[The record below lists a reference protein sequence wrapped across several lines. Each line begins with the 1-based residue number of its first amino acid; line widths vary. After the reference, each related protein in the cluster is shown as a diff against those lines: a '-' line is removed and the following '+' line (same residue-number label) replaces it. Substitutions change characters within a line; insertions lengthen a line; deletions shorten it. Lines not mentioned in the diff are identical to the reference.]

1 MLRLRGRQMK
11 HDVLT
16 NPKHLISMKSLAYFS
31 FLPLLIACG
40 SKLEKA
46 SDKPAPPPP
55 RAPDEVFLT
64 TAQVQAAGIQ
74 LGTFTRRDL
83 GTEVQATGQIDVP
96 PSHRVSATAIMGGY
110 VERLPVLPGQHVAR
124 GSVLATLRNPEY
136 LKLQQDYLQSQA
148 RIVFLKQETSRQQI
162 LNDEDVGAR
171 RKLQQAISELR
182 TEQAAAGS
190 FAAQLRLIGLKPEGI
205 SAGNI
210 RPNVPLIASI
220 GGYVKSV
227 LVNPGQF
234 VNPQDVLVELVDRSD
249 LHLELKVFERDIAK
263 VMVGQ
268 EILFR
273 VPAQGAG
280 APLLPATVFLVGK
293 AFDDNG
299 RTVSIHA
306 HLPDS
311 GPAATATAA
320 LLPGQYVSARIL
332 TGRMPQRTLP
342 EDALVP
348 GGEVSYGYYQTKTD
362 AKGSTFRRFR
372 LQPGSTDQGQI
383 AVRPLDK
390 LTDTT
395 HLVVKGAYFLDA
407 ERSKG
412 QGGDE

>member
-1 MLRLRGRQMK
+1 
-11 HDVLT
+11 
-16 NPKHLISMKSLAYFS
+16 MKSLLFLL
-31 FLPLLIACG
+31 FLPFLIACG
-40 SKLEKA
+40 KKTDDA
-46 SDKPAPPPP
+46 ADKPAPPPP
-55 RAPDEVFLT
+55 RVPNEVFLSK
-64 TAQVQAAGIQ
+64 AQMQAAGIE

-96 PSHRVSATAIMGGY
+96 PSHRVSVTAIMGGY
-110 VERLPVLPGQHVAR
+110 VQLLPVLPGQHVAR
-124 GSVLATLRNPEY
+124 GSVLATLRSPDY
-136 LKLQQDYLQSQA
+136 LKLQQDYLQSRA
-148 RIVFLKQETSRQQI
+148 RIVFLQQETARQQV

-171 RKLQQAISELR
+171 RKLQQAAAELR

-190 FAAQLRLIGLKPEGI
+190 LAAQLRLIGLKPERI
-205 SAGNI
+205 TAGNI
-210 RPNVPLIASI
+210 QPSVPLIAPI
-220 GGYVKSV
+220 GGYVKAV

-234 VNPQDVLVELVDRSD
+234 VNPQDVLIELVDRSD

-263 VMVGQ
+263 MKVGQ
-268 EILFR
+268 DILFT

-280 APLLPATVFLVGK
+280 ARPLPATVFLVGK
-293 AFDDNG
+293 AFDDDG

-306 HLPDS
+306 HLPDT
-311 GPAATATAA
+311 GPDAERAAT

-332 TGRMPQRTLP
+332 TGRTLQRTLP

-348 GGEVSYGYYQTKTD
+348 GGEVSYAYYQVKSGD
-362 AKGSTFRRFR
+362 KGSTFRRFSLR
-372 LQPGSTDQGQI
+372 PGATDQGQVAI
-383 AVRPLDK
+383 RPLDK